1 MASAAAKA
9 AVGATSLFV
18 VLASFAASLR
28 FFRDR
33 DGVVGQ
39 AIEMARAFLRA
50 TAFALG
56 LGLGLS
62 VTLACPQDAQAG
74 EPGAPA
80 PSVPPLPSPPQAPQ
94 APPSGLPAAPWLGVQ
109 MDAGSDIGV
118 TVERVVRSSPAE
130 KAGLKQGDRIVGI
143 DGAKTTA
150 PGQVTRAVGLHKVG
164 DTVTVEYERRGSATT
179 ATVVLAQRP
188 SGDDILKMDLVGAP
202 APAWTK
208 VAALGSAPSSIAQ
221 LRGRVVLLDFWASWC
236 GPCRMLAPRLSAL
249 KEKLGAQG
257 LTVVGI
263 TTDDAEKAAVFAE
276 RHQMRYGVVVDK
288 DGDTSRAYGVSAL
301 PTMILVD
308 KKGIVR
314 EVFIGYDPSGDARL
328 EATLKT
334 LLAEAG
340 PAPTPLPPP
349 TPSVPR
355 PR

>member
-1 MASAAAKA
+1 
-9 AVGATSLFV
+9 
-18 VLASFAASLR
+18 
-28 FFRDR
+28 
-33 DGVVGQ
+33 
-39 AIEMARAFLRA
+39 MARAFLRSVASRAFVLGVGLASLSA
-50 TAFALG
+50 TREAR
-56 LGLGLS
+56 
-62 VTLACPQDAQAG
+62 AG
-74 EPGAPA
+74 EPGTAAPLPPVPAA
-80 PSVPPLPSPPQAPQ
+80 PSAVPAAPL
-94 APPSGLPAAPWLGVQ
+94 GLPAAPWLGVQ

-118 TVERVVRSSPAE
+118 SVERVVRGSPAE

-143 DGAKTTA
+143 DGTKTTA
-150 PGQVTRAVGLHKVG
+150 PAQVTRAVGQHKVG
-164 DTVTVEYERRGSATT
+164 DTVAVEYERRGSATT

-188 SGDDILKMDLVGAP
+188 SGDEILKMDLVGAP
-202 APAWTK
+202 APIWTK
-208 VAALGSAPSSIAQ
+208 VAPLGTAPSSIAQ

-249 KEKLGAQG
+249 KDKFGAQG
-257 LTVVGI
+257 LTVVGMA
-263 TTDDAEKAAVFAE
+263 TDDAERAAVFAE
-276 RHQMRYGVVVDK
+276 KHQMRYPVVVDK

-328 EATLKT
+328 EATVKS

>member
-1 MASAAAKA
+1 MP
-9 AVGATSLFV
+9 
-18 VLASFAASLR
+18 
-28 FFRDR
+28 
-33 DGVVGQ
+33 
-39 AIEMARAFLRA
+39 RAFLR
-50 TAFALG
+50 TTTFALG
-56 LGLGLS
+56 LGLS
-62 VTLACPQDAQAG
+62 VALLATHEARAG

-80 PSVPPLPSPPQAPQ
+80 ASGAPA
-94 APPSGLPAAPWLGVQ
+94 APVTPAAPTAPIGLPAAPWLGVQ

-118 TVERVVRSSPAE
+118 TVERVVRGSPAE
-130 KAGLKQGDRIVGI
+130 KAGLKQGDRIVGV
-143 DGAKTTA
+143 DGVKTTA
-150 PGQVTRAVGLHKVG
+150 PGQVTRAVGQHKVG
-164 DTVTVEYERRGSATT
+164 DSVTVDFERRGSATT
-179 ATVVLAQRP
+179 VTVVLAQRP

-202 APAWTK
+202 APAWTR
-208 VAALGSAPSSIAQ
+208 VAPLGSAPSSIAQ

-249 KEKLGAQG
+249 KDKFGAQG

-263 TTDDAEKAAVFAE
+263 TTDEAERAAVFAE

-308 KKGIVR
+308 KKGVVR

-328 EATLKT
+328 EATVKS
-334 LLAEAG
+334 LLAETG

>member
-1 MASAAAKA
+1 M
-9 AVGATSLFV
+9 
-18 VLASFAASLR
+18 
-28 FFRDR
+28 
-33 DGVVGQ
+33 DGG
-39 AIEMARAFLRA
+39 
-50 TAFALG
+50 G
-56 LGLGLS
+56 
-62 VTLACPQDAQAG
+62 
-74 EPGAPA
+74 
-80 PSVPPLPSPPQAPQ
+80 
-94 APPSGLPAAPWLGVQ
+94 
-109 MDAGSDIGV
+109 DIGV
-118 TVERVVRSSPAE
+118 TVERVVRGSPAE
-130 KAGLKQGDRIVGI
+130 KAGLKQGDRIVSV
-143 DGAKTTA
+143 DGTKTTA
-150 PGQVTRAVGLHKVG
+150 PGQVTRAVGQHKVG
-164 DTVTVEYERRGSATT
+164 DTVTVDYERRGAATT

-202 APAWTK
+202 APVWTK
-208 VAALGSAPSSIAQ
+208 TASLGLAPSSIAQ

-249 KEKLGAQG
+249 KDKFGVQG
-257 LTVVGI
+257 LSVVGI

-328 EATLKT
+328 ESTVKT
-334 LLAEAG
+334 LLAEPG
-340 PAPTPLPPP
+340 PPATPLPPP

>member
-1 MASAAAKA
+1 MP
-9 AVGATSLFV
+9 
-18 VLASFAASLR
+18 
-28 FFRDR
+28 
-33 DGVVGQ
+33 
-39 AIEMARAFLRA
+39 RAFLRYAPTALVLAA
-50 TAFALG
+50 TLG
-56 LGLGLS
+56 G
-62 VTLACPQDAQAG
+62 AHQAWAG

-80 PSVPPLPSPPQAPQ
+80 QSAAPSPSAQ
-94 APPSGLPAAPWLGVQ
+94 APPTGLPAAPWLGVQ

-118 TVERVVRSSPAE
+118 TVERVVRGSPAE
-130 KAGLKQGDRIVGI
+130 KAGLRQGDRIVSV
-143 DGAKTTA
+143 DGTKTTA
-150 PGQVTRAVGLHKVG
+150 PGQVTRAVGQHKVG
-164 DTVTVEYERRGSATT
+164 DTVTVDYERRGTATA

-188 SGDDILKMDLVGAP
+188 SGDDILKMDLVGVA
-202 APAWTK
+202 APAWMKT
-208 VAALGSAPSSIAQ
+208 APLGTAPSSMAQ

-249 KEKLGAQG
+249 KDKFGAQG
-257 LTVVGI
+257 LTVVGM
-263 TTDDAEKAAVFAE
+263 TTDEAEKAAVFAE

-288 DGDTSRAYGVSAL
+288 DGDTTRAYGVSAL

-328 EATLKT
+328 EAAVKA

-340 PAPTPLPPP
+340 PPATPLPPP

>member
-1 MASAAAKA
+1 
-9 AVGATSLFV
+9 
-18 VLASFAASLR
+18 
-28 FFRDR
+28 
-33 DGVVGQ
+33 
-39 AIEMARAFLRA
+39 MARAFLRSTASRVFVLVLAVAALSA
-50 TAFALG
+50 TQEAR
-56 LGLGLS
+56 
-62 VTLACPQDAQAG
+62 AG
-74 EPGAPA
+74 EPGTPAPA
-80 PSVPPLPSPPQAPQ
+80 PPPA
-94 APPSGLPAAPWLGVQ
+94 APPAAPPGLPAAPWLGVQ

-118 TVERVVRSSPAE
+118 SVERVVRGSPAE
-130 KAGLKQGDRIVGI
+130 KAGLKQGDRIVGV
-143 DGAKTTA
+143 DGTKTTVPA
-150 PGQVTRAVGLHKVG
+150 QVTRAVGQHKVG

-188 SGDDILKMDLVGAP
+188 SGDEILKMDLVGAP
-202 APAWTK
+202 APTWAK
-208 VAALGSAPSSIAQ
+208 VAPLGTAPSAIAQ

-249 KEKLGAQG
+249 KDRFGAQG
-257 LTVVGI
+257 LTVVGM
-263 TTDDAEKAAVFAE
+263 TTDDAERAAVFAE
-276 RHQMRYGVVVDK
+276 KHQMRYPVVVDK

-328 EATLKT
+328 EATVKS

-340 PAPTPLPPP
+340 PPPTPLPPP